1 MKRIILLLMVP
12 VVLVSGAVCQEPE
25 TGVGPSRFPLL
36 TRRYTVKGDG
46 FSVLLPSRPAL
57 TTSRV
62 ARKDGKEPT
71 KRFLTITKDSVVY
84 TIDVVENLKPEQPL
98 EEFIAESNAGVKY
111 DPAAERNLIVD
122 GFPGKEYS
130 SQTETTTTVMQ
141 FLATKDRLF
150 RFAATGPAAAAP
162 LIKEFFSSIKL
173 GDKTE
178 GIDVSEPPLEPET
191 GDRIY
196 SGKDVDVRARFLTRP
211 EPAYTKDARDNKIE
225 GTVIIRAVMSKTGR
239 IENIKVFQSLPHG
252 LTEQAIKAAR
262 EITFVPAAK
271 NGKAVSTWIQLEYV
285 FTL

>member
-1 MKRIILLLMVP
+1 MVS

-25 TGVGPSRFPLL
+25 TGVGPPRFPLL

-57 TTSRV
+57 TTSKV
-62 ARKDGKEPT
+62 ARKDGKERT

-84 TIDVVENLKPEQPL
+84 TVDVVENLKPEQPL
-98 EEFIAESNAGVKY
+98 EEFIAESKAGVKY

-162 LIKEFFSSIKL
+162 VIKEFFSSIKL
-173 GDKTE
+173 GEKTE
-178 GIDVSEPPLEPET
+178 GIDVSEPSLEPET
-191 GDRIY
+191 GDKIY
-196 SGKDVDVRARFLTRP
+196 NGKDVDVRARFLTGPNRP
-211 EPAYTKDARDNKIE
+211 TRKMLAITKLK
-225 GTVIIRAVMSKTGR
+225 G
-239 IENIKVFQSLPHG
+239 P
-252 LTEQAIKAAR
+252 
-262 EITFVPAAK
+262 
-271 NGKAVSTWIQLEYV
+271 
-285 FTL
+285 